1 MSCFKSTGLIT
12 IALLFLIGCTPK
24 QVLKQETIPVIE
36 KTEIPQ
42 VVTSGTDTLLYTIEF
57 ADEIERDQFI
67 NKFKEFIT
75 NYPFTNVQRTGYN
88 SVVIRI
94 PPPNQVSDSFVIQ
107 ESFSDS
113 TYSFLDTLL
122 MLNEDHTTG
131 IAITG
136 NDTIYTQYDTT
147 YTQYDTTYTQYDTT
161 YTQYDTTYTQYD
173 TTYTQYATDT
183 VTPVLG
189 GTVRLYVQ
197 RSFFDDYLIAL
208 VSTFPFDRNG
218 TSGILTVTEQ
228 SARRLTIKIN
238 GKITNG
244 KGKVISAL
252 DIIDSW
258 TNLVREQPAE
268 GFALF
273 RQVEGLREFI
283 DGREAVIRGLVATDQ
298 NTIQFRLLQ
307 PDPDIVDRLST
318 GRLLGQAL
326 KTGSYYEESKGA
338 DGRVFLSNKSRET
351 GSGYLD
357 KLILR
362 QGGDVN
368 PILSFSLKKY
378 DAIELYAISDLSY
391 ARSNLA
397 KNSKL
402 ALFGRDRYFISF
414 NVKEPKARH
423 YLSSLV
429 NSQEIL
435 SDFVKAEGECIASI
449 ETGDTGVA
457 LIPPGAMHPGLTQ
470 PVKVLF
476 CKDDQISKII
486 AEKLIADFSRGNIP
500 CNLSACTIQEYEKTL
515 VNRNFGC
522 AVGWVPDDVMN
533 AKSEKIRL
541 ATMWFSDILDEKV
554 RMDMF
559 MQLPLFSVNR
569 YLLLKTNVEIPSNS
583 IQNLYINAE

>member
-1 MSCFKSTGLIT
+1 MRCLKITGLIA
-12 IALLFLIGCTPK
+12 IVLIFMIGCTPK
-24 QVLKQETIPVIE
+24 QMLKQESTPLIE
-36 KTEIPQ
+36 KTQ
-42 VVTSGTDTLLYTIEF
+42 STQLVTAGTDTLLYTIEF
-57 ADEIERDQFI
+57 ADGFERDKFV
-67 NKFKEFIT
+67 NRFKEFIN
-75 NYPFTNVQRTGYN
+75 NYPFTNVQSSGYN
-88 SVVIRI
+88 SVVIQI
-94 PPPNQVSDSFVIQ
+94 QPPNEALSSSFNQDTFSGSVSSL
-107 ESFSDS
+107 
-113 TYSFLDTLL
+113 LDTIL
-122 MLNEDHTTG
+122 MSNEDHSTG
-131 IAITG
+131 ITITG
-136 NDTIYTQYDTT
+136 NDTIYTQYT
-147 YTQYDTTYTQYDTT
+147 
-161 YTQYDTTYTQYD
+161 
-173 TTYTQYATDT
+173 TDT
-183 VTPVLG
+183 VTPAFG
-189 GTVRLYVQ
+189 GTVRLYTQ
-197 RSFFDDYLIAL
+197 RIFFDDYLIAL
-208 VSTFPFDRNG
+208 VSAFPFDRNG
-218 TSGILTVTEQ
+218 SSGILAVTEQ

-238 GKITNG
+238 GRITNG
-244 KGKVISAL
+244 KGKIISAL

-307 PDPDIVDRLST
+307 PDPDIIDRLST

-326 KTGSYYEESKGA
+326 KTGRYYEESKGT
-338 DGRVFLSNKSRET
+338 DGRVFMSNKSRET

-397 KNSKL
+397 KNGKL
-402 ALFGRDRYFISF
+402 ALFGRDRYFISL
-414 NVKEPKARH
+414 NVKEPKTRH
-423 YLSSLV
+423 YISSLV
-429 NSQEIL
+429 NAQEIL
-435 SDFVKAEGECIASI
+435 NNFVKAEGECIASI
-449 ETGDTGVA
+449 ETGDTGMA
-457 LIPPGAMHPGLTQ
+457 QIPPGAMHPGLTQ

-486 AEKLIADFSRGNIP
+486 AEKLIADLSRGNIP
-500 CNLSACTIQEYEKTL
+500 CNLSACTIQEYEKAL

-541 ATMWFSDILDEKV
+541 ATMWFSDILDERV
-554 RMDMF
+554 RMDTF
-559 MQLPLFSVNR
+559 MELPLFSINR
-569 YLLLKTNVEIPSNS
+569 YLLLKTNIEIPSNL